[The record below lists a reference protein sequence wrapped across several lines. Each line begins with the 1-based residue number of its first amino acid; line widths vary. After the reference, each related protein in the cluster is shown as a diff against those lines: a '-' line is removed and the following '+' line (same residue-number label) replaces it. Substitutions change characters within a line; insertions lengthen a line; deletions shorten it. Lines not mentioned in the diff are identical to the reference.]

1 MTEAPA
7 TNDASAAPGVVSLE
21 PEDRLRAD
29 TYRVLGRLLA
39 TPPDAETLGLFA
51 GAPVSNE
58 DNLLAVAWRMLAMS
72 AERTTPEQ
80 VVDEYQALFI
90 GLGRG
95 ELVPFGS
102 WYLTGFLM
110 EQPLAKLRSD
120 MLRLGFERQDEV
132 SEPEDHAA
140 ALCEIMALLA
150 ADEDP
155 RSLASQAEFFENHI
169 GPWMAR
175 FFRDMQEASSA
186 RFYRAVGQLGE
197 HFINT
202 DQRYLEMAERSDD
215 ATADPVRPGIS

>member
-1 MTEAPA
+1 MTEVPA
-7 TNDASAAPGVVSLE
+7 TQDATAPRGLASPE

-39 TPPDAETLGLFA
+39 SPPDAETLGLLA
-51 GAPVSNE
+51 DSPVSDA
-58 DNLLAVAWRMLAMS
+58 DNLLAVAWRMLSLS
-72 AERTTPEQ
+72 AARATPAD
-80 VVDEYQALFI
+80 VADEYQTLFI

-110 EQPLAKLRSD
+110 EQPLARLRAD
-120 MLRLGFERQDEV
+120 MQKLGFEREEGV

-150 ADEDP
+150 EESGAG
-155 RSLASQAEFFENHI
+155 SLEAQAAFFETHI

-175 FFRDMQEASSA
+175 FFRDMQQATTA

-197 HFINT
+197 QFIDT
-202 DQRYLEMAERSDD
+202 DQRYLDMVERS
-215 ATADPVRPGIS
+215 ADPSAEPARPGIS